1 MGACTVCKRS
11 AMSHL
16 PLASAYAAPGFYGG
30 YHGHPGFGFDHG
42 YHAQAHHAAL
52 AENLRAEEAFVQDRT
67 RTLSELKTAEVN
79 EASAIEKVRSDA
91 HNAEVSL
98 AEATEQ
104 SRRAATAD
112 SIHARAQEEL
122 RVRDA
127 EAKAMAARAADAQAL
142 ADRAKE
148 ALTRAQEALKAEAA
162 AAEQKV
168 AEARTAESDLAKSAA
183 AENQT
188 GATLSKLETAAMH
201 HHAGFGHFG
210 GPGFHRGGY
219 W

>member
-1 MGACTVCKRS
+1 MGQTLRS
-11 AMSHL
+11 MAHL

-79 EASAIEKVRSDA
+79 EALAIEKVRSDA

-98 AEATEQ
+98 CEATEQ

-127 EAKAMAARAADAQAL
+127 EAKAFQARADDAKAL
-142 ADRAKE
+142 ADRAQE
-148 ALTRAQEALKAEAA
+148 ALTRAEEALKAEAA

-168 AEARTAESDLAKSAA
+168 AEAHTAESDLAKSAA

-188 GATLSKLETAAMH
+188 GATLAKLETAVH
-201 HHAGFGHFG
+201 HHGHYAHHGHFG
-210 GPGFHRGGY
+210 GFHRGGY